1 MANFLKQFWP
11 QKSASSAFENFAESG
26 HAAPAL
32 NVDMFRARQICASQ
46 IFFLGGGAKVTVTKE
61 IRN

>member
-46 IFFLGGGAKVTVTKE
+46 IFFWGGEQK
-61 IRN
+61 